1 MNKHNYR
8 KFRLSD
14 KFIQQYED
22 KEVDW
27 GPVGYVTY
35 KRTYSRLLSE
45 RDPSAT
51 GNEEWF
57 QTCRRVIEGMFDM

>member
-22 KEVDW
+22 KEVGIRHVQEDI
-27 GPVGYVTY
+27 
-35 KRTYSRLLSE
+35 LS
-45 RDPSAT
+45 PT
-51 GNEEWF
+51 K
-57 QTCRRVIEGMFDM
+57 